1 MAEKLKQLIVKN
13 FTVFDEADL
22 EFSPALN
29 VIVGTN
35 GAGKTHVLK
44 LAYSALAVSYQD
56 VADSGV
62 YNPSKAHMQAAIAL
76 KLVRVFKPDQLGRLV
91 RHVKP
96 GKQIASVHCKF
107 DPTKHDIGF
116 SFNSTSEKDV
126 KVDKTPSA
134 WINKRPVFLP
144 TRELLTIY
152 PGFVSLY
159 DNYAIPFEETWRDTC
174 SLLGLPLARGPREKT
189 IKKLLVP
196 LEEAMGGKVELKE
209 PQGFYLNQDG
219 VRTEMH
225 LVAEGLRKLAT
236 IARLIATGQLIDNG
250 YLFWDEPESNLNP
263 KIVKVVA
270 KTILE
275 LCKVGIQV
283 FVATHSLFLMRE
295 LDILL
300 RGEFKVVKSR
310 FFGLHPSDKGVTV
323 QQGDTVDDIGSID
336 SLDEELMQSDRYRES
351 VEVEA

>member
-1 MAEKLKQLIVKN
+1 MAEKLKNLIVKN
-13 FTVFDEADL
+13 FTVFGDADL
-22 EFSPALN
+22 EFSPGLN
-29 VIVGTN
+29 VIVGDN

-44 LAYSALAVSYQD
+44 LAYSALAVSYQG

-62 YNPSKAHMQAAIAL
+62 HNPTKAHMESAIAL

-91 RHVKP
+91 RHNQP
-96 GKQIASVHCKF
+96 AGQSASVHCRF
-107 DPTKHDIGF
+107 DPAKHDIGF
-116 SFNSTSEKDV
+116 SFHSTSETDV
-126 KVDKTPSA
+126 KIDQTPSA
-134 WINKRPVFLP
+134 WIDKRPVYLP

-159 DNYAIPFEETWRDTC
+159 ENYAIPFEETWRDTC
-174 SLLGLPLARGPREKT
+174 SLLGSPLARGPREKT

-209 PQGFYLNQDG
+209 PQGFYLIQDG

-263 KIVKVVA
+263 KIIKVVA

-300 RGEFKVVKSR
+300 RGDCKDVRSR
-310 FFGLHPSDKGVTV
+310 FFGLHLSDQGVAV
-323 QQGDTVDDIGSID
+323 QQGDTVDTIGAID
-336 SLDEELMQSDRYRES
+336 SLDEELMQSDRYRELVD
-351 VEVEA
+351 VE